1 MEIKSAE
8 FSDFLKT
15 CPVKKSGDCYSAKV
29 SLSVYND
36 GMYSHK
42 FNCFIDT
49 TAKFSKNCRVR
60 SYDNEEGIFISDFLK
75 KNQTH
80 QWHYNWLGVYSVDDD
95 GYITDCMIYSAG

>member
-1 MEIKSAE
+1 MAVVSFYKNDIR
-8 FSDFLKT
+8 DMTT
-15 CPVKKSGDCYSAKV
+15 CILS
-29 SLSVYND
+29 SLRLYA
-36 GMYSHK
+36 YSHK

-60 SYDNEEGIFISDFLK
+60 SYDNEEGISISDFLK

-80 QWHYNWLGVYSVDDD
+80 QWHYNWLEVYSVDDD